1 MLALVRHFLAF
12 AALICGVPPLQAQT
26 FPVKP
31 VRIVV
36 GYSPG
41 GATDVTARLIA
52 QELGRAWG
60 QQVIV
65 DNRPGASGTIGVE
78 LTVKAAAD
86 GHNLLISP
94 QTSVVTAPLIFRKV
108 NFDTLRDLAPAGVI
122 GSTPLMLFVHPS
134 LPPRNFKEFSA
145 FVTANQAKLSY
156 ATGGIGS
163 TPHLANELL
172 NLSLGVK
179 LVHVP
184 YKGENP
190 GVADVIG
197 GQVPMMFANLP
208 VVLPHVKAGKL
219 RALAVTSPKRS
230 PLAPEYPTIA
240 ESGLPGFDIA
250 TWMGLYAPAA
260 TPADLVDRLNRD
272 LNKVMSPPEFR
283 QRMLDQGLDPA
294 GGTPEQHAAYLRSE
308 FKTIGRIVKEAGI
321 RAD

>member
-1 MLALVRHFLAF
+1 MTPLARLFSVVAV
-12 AALICGVPPLQAQT
+12 LIIGIPGLQAQT
-26 FPVKP
+26 FPTKP

-41 GATDVTARLIA
+41 GATDVTARVIA
-52 QELGRAWG
+52 QELNKLWV
-60 QQVIV
+60 QQVVV

-78 LTVKAAAD
+78 LIAKAAPD

-108 NFDTLRDLAPAGVI
+108 RFDTMKDLAAAGII

-134 LPPRNFKEFSA
+134 LPPGNFKEFSA
-145 FVTANQAKLSY
+145 FVKANQATLSY
-156 ATGGIGS
+156 ATGGVGS

-172 NLSLGVK
+172 NLSLGIK

-208 VVLPHVKAGKL
+208 VVLPHIKAGKL
-219 RALAVTSPKRS
+219 KALAVTSPKRS

-260 TPADLVDRLNRD
+260 TPADIISRLNRD
-272 LNKVMSPPEFR
+272 LNKVLAPPEFR

-294 GGTPEQHAAYLRSE
+294 GGTPEQHVAYLKSE
-308 FKTIGRIVKEAGI
+308 FKTIGRIVKEANI

>member
-1 MLALVRHFLAF
+1 MTPLARLFSVVAVS
-12 AALICGVPPLQAQT
+12 IIGIPGLQAQT
-26 FPVKP
+26 FPTKP

-41 GATDVTARLIA
+41 GATDVTARVIA
-52 QELGRAWG
+52 QELNKLWA
-60 QQVIV
+60 QQVVV

-78 LTVKAAAD
+78 LIAKAAPD

-108 NFDTLRDLAPAGVI
+108 RFDTMKDLAAAGII

-134 LPPRNFKEFSA
+134 LPPGNFKEFSA
-145 FVTANQAKLSY
+145 FVKANQATLSY
-156 ATGGIGS
+156 ATGGVGS

-172 NLSLGVK
+172 NLSLGIK

-208 VVLPHVKAGKL
+208 VVLPHIKAGKL
-219 RALAVTSPKRS
+219 KALAVTSPKRS

-260 TPADLVDRLNRD
+260 TPADIISRLNRD
-272 LNKVMSPPEFR
+272 LNKVLAPPEFR

-294 GGTPEQHAAYLRSE
+294 GGTPEQHVAYLKSE
-308 FKTIGRIVKEAGI
+308 FKTIGRIVKEANI